1 MHAINKIL
9 LVEDSKIVSRIT
21 KDVLLKEFDC
31 QVDIAETGE
40 AALDLVEQNIY
51 ALILMDIGLP
61 DTDGCTVAEKI
72 RAKSSN
78 PNSKAPIV
86 AVTAHAED
94 EEKEK
99 FIRVGMNRLIIKPLD
114 KAVAQSLATFLPTL
128 ENEPISI
135 YRQA

>member
-9 LVEDSKIVSRIT
+9 VVEDNQIVSRIT

-31 QVDIAETGE
+31 HVDIAETGE

-61 DTDGCTVAEKI
+61 DMDGCTVTEQI
-72 RAKSSN
+72 RAKMSN
-78 PNSKAPIV
+78 PNSKSPIV

-94 EEKEK
+94 EEKK
-99 FIRVGMNRLIIKPLD
+99 TFIRVGMNRVIIKPLD
-114 KAVAQSLATFLPTL
+114 KAVAQSLATFLPTI
-128 ENEPISI
+128 ENETVKS

>member
-1 MHAINKIL
+1 MHAVNKIL
-9 LVEDSKIVSRIT
+9 VVEDNQIVSRIT
-21 KDVLLKEFDC
+21 KDVLTREFDC
-31 QVDIAETGE
+31 HVDIAETGE
-40 AALDLVEQNIY
+40 DALDLVEKNIY

-99 FIRVGMNRLIIKPLD
+99 FIRVGMNRVIIKPLD

>member
-9 LVEDSKIVSRIT
+9 VVEDNQIVSRIT
-21 KDVLLKEFDC
+21 KDVLIREFNC
-31 QVDIAETGE
+31 HVDIAETGE

-86 AVTAHAED
+86 AITAHAED

-99 FIRVGMNRLIIKPLD
+99 FIRVGMNRVIIKPLD

-128 ENEPISI
+128 EKEPIGS

>member
-1 MHAINKIL
+1 MQAINKIL
-9 LVEDSKIVSRIT
+9 VVEDNQIVSRIT
-21 KDVLLKEFDC
+21 KDVLMKEFDC
-31 QVDIAETGE
+31 QVDIAETGK

-99 FIRVGMNRLIIKPLD
+99 FIRVGMNRVIIKPLD

-128 ENEPISI
+128 ENEPIKS

>member
-1 MHAINKIL
+1 MQAINKIL
-9 LVEDSKIVSRIT
+9 VVEDNQIVSRIT
-21 KDVLLKEFDC
+21 KDVLMKEFDC
-31 QVDIAETGE
+31 QVDIAETGK

-51 ALILMDIGLP
+51 SLILMDIGLP

-99 FIRVGMNRLIIKPLD
+99 FIRVGMNRVIIKPLD

>member
-9 LVEDSKIVSRIT
+9 LVEDNQIVSRIT
-21 KDVLLKEFDC
+21 RDVLTKEFDC
-31 QVDIAETGE
+31 HVDIAETGE
-40 AALDLVEQNIY
+40 AALDLVEQNLY

-61 DTDGCTVAEKI
+61 DMDGCTVTEKI
-72 RAKSSN
+72 RAKTSN

-94 EEKEK
+94 EEKK
-99 FIRVGMNRLIIKPLD
+99 TFIRVGMNRVIIKPLD

-128 ENEPISI
+128 EKEPISS